1 MPLTEEQYMKE
12 LRKQMTEW
20 RHDLHAHPESAFE
33 EVNTAAFVAEKL
45 EEMGIQVETGIGK
58 TGVVGTLKVGDGER
72 VVGLRAD
79 MDCICL
85 QEASDLPYG
94 SQTPNRMHA
103 CGHDGHMAT
112 LLGAAKILSES
123 RDFSGT
129 VRFVFQPAE
138 EPGWGSKA
146 MIEDGFFERFP
157 VDEMYG
163 LHNMP
168 QYPAGTIAVREGGI
182 MASEDNFTIK
192 IKGKGGHASA
202 PDVVKDP
209 LVTAAEIICALQT
222 IVARNVT
229 PTETAVVSC
238 TELETDGAHNA
249 IPSNVVIRGDT
260 KFHPGGV
267 QADRGADGV
276 HLPAHLPDERGG
288 MGVYLHPRICPHLQ
302 LEGKCGVRGESGK
315 SGCGRGEGGGKLRA
329 PDELRGFRQVHPDG
343 AGLFCLS
350 WKQERGR
357 GIPAPSQLPV

>member
-1 MPLTEEQYMKE
+1 MKDLKEQ
-12 LRKQMTEW
+12 LVEW
-20 RHDLHAHPESAFE
+20 RHYLHEHPESAFE

-45 EEMGIQVETGIGK
+45 REMGIEVETGVGK
-58 TGVVGTLKVGDGER
+58 TGVVGTLKVGDGDR
-72 VVGLRAD
+72 VIGLRAD

-85 QEASDLPYG
+85 QEAADLPYK

-103 CGHDGHMAT
+103 CGHDGHTTT

-123 RDFSGT
+123 KDFSGT

-138 EPGWGSKA
+138 EPGHGSKA
-146 MIEDGFFERFP
+146 MMDDGFFERFP

-229 PTETAVVSC
+229 PTETAIVSC
-238 TELETDGAHNA
+238 TEFETDGAHNA

-260 KFHPGGV
+260 RSFTPEVSKLIEERMGTICRHICEMNGAECEFTYTHEFAPTFNWKENV
-267 QADRGADGV
+267 QYVIKAAKAV
-276 HLPAHLPDERGG
+276 
-288 MGVYLHPRICPHLQ
+288 V
-302 LEGKCGVRGESGK
+302 GEDK
-315 SGCGRGEGGGKLRA
+315 VVENC
-329 PDELRGFRQVHPDG
+329 
-343 AGLFCLS
+343 
-350 WKQERGR
+350 
-357 GIPAPSQLPV
+357 APSGRAGVSGIS